1 MGDLQRGTRGKSA
14 GEGDHTVKI
23 SVITV
28 SWNSAATIEE
38 TIQSVLAQDH
48 KDIEYIIIDGAS
60 RDNTMEIINKY
71 PVHVVVSEPDKG
83 IYDAMNKGLARASG
97 DIVAILNSDDIYK
110 NNTVLSRVAAEFEK
124 YDCDALSTD
133 IEIFRKDP
141 GNIIRYY
148 SCTKWK
154 PWMFR
159 IGAQPPH
166 PGFFIRKNIYD
177 EFGYFDTG
185 FKIAAD
191 FELMLRF
198 ILKHKIKVHF
208 SPWVSVSMRAGGES
222 QRSLRNIARTN
233 YEDHLA
239 LKKNGFFST
248 VPSIW
253 TKYLIK
259 IFQIRF

>member
-1 MGDLQRGTRGKSA
+1 M
-14 GEGDHTVKI
+14 KI

-28 SWNSAATIEE
+28 SYNSAATIEE

-48 KDIEYIIIDGAS
+48 KDIEYIIVDGAS
-60 RDNTMEIINKY
+60 KDDTMEIIKKY
-71 PVHVVVSEPDKG
+71 PVHIVISEPDKG

-97 DIVAILNSDDIYK
+97 DVIAILNSDDIYK
-110 NNTVLSRVAAEFEK
+110 NNSVLSRVAAEFEQRH
-124 YDCDALSTD
+124 CDALATD

-141 GNIIRYY
+141 TNIIRYY

-166 PGFFIRKNIYD
+166 PGFFILRSVYAK
-177 EFGYFDTG
+177 FGTFDTT
-185 FKIAAD
+185 FRIAAD

-198 ILKHKIKVHF
+198 ILKHHIKVHF
-208 SPWVSVSMRAGGES
+208 ASWVSVSMRSGGES
-222 QRSLRNIARTN
+222 QRSFRNIARTN

-248 VPSIW
+248 APTIW